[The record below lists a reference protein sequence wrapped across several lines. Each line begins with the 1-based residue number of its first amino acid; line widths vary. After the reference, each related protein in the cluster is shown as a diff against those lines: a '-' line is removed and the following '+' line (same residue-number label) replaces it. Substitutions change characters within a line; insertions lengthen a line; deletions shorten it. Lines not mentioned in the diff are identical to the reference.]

1 MSTPGTITAIAAA
14 LDSQRRQLL
23 LGLGAVPLHALLA
36 GCGSGSGS
44 AEASAGASG
53 SDSSASA
60 SGGDNAGSTSGNVTA
75 STGDTATTTTTARS
89 FTHPGLM
96 HTEADFARMRDKI
109 AANAQPWVAGWN
121 ALTSSGRAWVG
132 ATPNP
137 LETVVRGG
145 DGENFRTMVEDLER
159 AYQFAVHWKVSG
171 DTAYADRAVLFL
183 NAWSS
188 TMKTL
193 TGNADRF
200 LAAGIYGYQ
209 WANAAEIMRS
219 YPGWQAA
226 DLARF
231 QTLMLEVFYP
241 LSHSFLVNHN
251 GSNITNYWANWDLC
265 AICCILA
272 VGVLCDRSDLYD
284 EALTYYKSGR
294 GNGAAAHNV
303 YFLHPGY
310 LGQWQESARD
320 QGHST
325 LGMALTGLLCEMAW
339 NQGEDLYGYA
349 NNRFLA
355 GAEYVAKANL
365 KDASGAFYTLPFSP
379 YANRQGSFTA
389 MSTSGQPNYRPAWES
404 IYNHYV
410 NRKGLSAPYVT
421 ALAAQLR
428 PERAEWGGDQPSF
441 GTLTFSR
448 DPVAT
453 GTPPSG
459 LSACAAGGQVL
470 LSWWGSAYATSYNV
484 KRGTTAS
491 GPFATITSVTDP
503 RTYTDAPGDGVW
515 YYAVT
520 AVDASGESAASNV
533 VRIVLPT
540 ELRVRLPL
548 DATSGTAALDA
559 SGHGQD
565 GTLIGG
571 ASWGDGRNGGRALLL
586 DGQSGHLALP
596 AGGVS
601 DVGDFSVA
609 LWVYWNASAINAR
622 VFDFGS
628 SDIGYMALIPR
639 DSGGVLRF
647 MITGTTYFG
656 EQSISASSALAT
668 GRWVHLAVTLSGTRG
683 TLYVDGAAAGSN
695 GAIALAPFQLGS
707 TTQNWLGRSQYAADP
722 FFNGRMQELRLYSG
736 ALTAAQVAALAAG

>member
-1 MSTPGTITAIAAA
+1 MSKSGTITATTEVLEVLQV
-14 LDSQRRQLL
+14 LDSQRRRLL
-23 LGLGAVPLHALLA
+23 LGLGAMPVHALLA
-36 GCGSGSGS
+36 GCGSSGGGSGD
-44 AEASAGASG
+44 ASAVS
-53 SDSSASA
+53 
-60 SGGDNAGSTSGNVTA
+60 
-75 STGDTATTTTTARS
+75 GDTATAGAHS

-96 HTEADFARMRDKI
+96 HTEADFARMREKI
-109 AANAQPWVAGWN
+109 AAGAQPWVAGWN

-188 TMKTL
+188 TMKAL
-193 TGNADRF
+193 NGNSDRF

-219 YPGWQAA
+219 YSGWLPE

-231 QTLMLEVFYP
+231 QKLMLEVFYP
-241 LSHSFLVNHN
+241 LSHSFLIDHN

-265 AICCILA
+265 AICAIFA
-272 VGVLCDRSDLYD
+272 IGVLCDRSDLYD
-284 EALTYYKSGR
+284 EALSYYKSGR

-303 YFLHPGY
+303 YFLHPGH
-310 LGQWQESARD
+310 LGQWQESGRD
-320 QGHST
+320 QGHAT

-355 GAEYVAKANL
+355 GAEYVAKSNL
-365 KDASGAFYTLPFSP
+365 QDASGQYYTLPFST
-379 YANRQGSFTA
+379 YVNRQGTFTA
-389 MSTSGQPNYRPAWES
+389 LSTAGQPNLRPAWES

-410 NRKGLSAPYVT
+410 NRKGLSAPFVT
-421 ALAAQLR
+421 AIAAQLR
-428 PERAEWGGDQPSF
+428 PERGEWGGDQPSF

-448 DPVAT
+448 DPVAA

-459 LSACAAGGQVL
+459 LTGCLAGGQVL
-470 LSWWGSAYATSYNV
+470 LSWWGSAYATSYQV
-484 KRGTTAS
+484 KRGTSAS
-491 GPFATITSVTDP
+491 GPFAGIASVTDP

-515 YYAVT
+515 FYVVSAI
-520 AVDASGESAASNV
+520 DSSGESAASNV
-533 VRIVLPT
+533 VRVALPG
-540 ELRVRLPL
+540 ELRAQLPL
-548 DATSGTAALDA
+548 DATSGTAAVDA

-565 GTLIGG
+565 GALIGA

-596 AGGVS
+596 AGVTS
-601 DVGDFSVA
+601 DLGDFSIS
-609 LWVYWNASAINAR
+609 LWVYWNAAVTNAR

-628 SDIGYMALIPR
+628 SDIGYLALIPR
-639 DSGGVLRF
+639 DGSGKLRF

-656 EQSISASSALAT
+656 EQSISAASALPI

-683 TLYVDGAAAGSN
+683 TLYVDGTAAGSSD
-695 GAIALAPFQLGS
+695 AIALAPFQLGS

-722 FFNGRMQELRLYSG
+722 FFNGRMQDLRLYSG
-736 ALTAAQVAALAAG
+736 ALTAAQVAALAAA